1 MSSSTFVGLLFIKL
15 LIGIELL
22 SDNVVVIQNCNKY
35 YNKRVKKL
43 CEHNTYINEL

>member
-22 SDNVVVIQNCNKY
+22 SDNVVVIQN
-35 YNKRVKKL
+35 KKIMDA
-43 CEHNTYINEL
+43 INSI